1 MEVALIC
8 TVFGVFILCS
18 FKLGYQFGQ
27 NKSVEVVVPKEK
39 KTIKEHIKQKKA
51 EKEKEE
57 ELDEIYKIINNM
69 ENYNGTSEGQEVIK

>member
-1 MEVALIC
+1 MEIVLIC
-8 TVFGVFILCS
+8 TVFGVFILLS

-27 NKSVEVVVPKEK
+27 NKGVEVVIPKEK
-39 KTIKEHIKQKKA
+39 KTIKEHIKQKKV

-57 ELDEIYKIINNM
+57 ELDEIYKVINNM